1 MSNLDKL
8 IPFKRREKK
17 DISLSRITTET
28 INLANYQESNFGIN
42 TIKSLK
48 KRNNSF
54 YAKKLL
60 TEILPDMVQEK
71 KSIKKPTQVFIRTST
86 STSKKKKV
94 IFDFLSLDRINEYD
108 HHGCKIKYYTK
119 TCNLKKHL
127 KNDKFI
133 SNFLTPV
140 NNFISSDFNLYNDD
154 YNNMT
159 RQIPIKKHRKVNLL
173 RMPIHIIKDTRHHN
187 VKQCK
192 FKI

>member
-60 TEILPDMVQEK
+60 TDILPDMVQ
-71 KSIKKPTQVFIRTST
+71 
-86 STSKKKKV
+86 
-94 IFDFLSLDRINEYD
+94 
-108 HHGCKIKYYTK
+108 
-119 TCNLKKHL
+119 
-127 KNDKFI
+127 
-133 SNFLTPV
+133 
-140 NNFISSDFNLYNDD
+140 
-154 YNNMT
+154 
-159 RQIPIKKHRKVNLL
+159 
-173 RMPIHIIKDTRHHN
+173 
-187 VKQCK
+187 
-192 FKI
+192 

>member
-42 TIKSLK
+42 TMKSMK

-71 KSIKKPTQVFIRTST
+71 KSIKRSEQVIIRTST
-86 STSKKKKV
+86 SNSKKKKV

-154 YNNMT
+154 YKKIAG
-159 RQIPIKKHRKVNLL
+159 QIPIKKHRKIVLP
-173 RMPIHIIKDTRHHN
+173 RVPIHIIKDVHHHN